1 MASPAPSTGSSPASN
16 TGSLQLRPG
25 QLAAIAGC
33 FAAGFAIWILPY
45 LLAPLAMVLGG
56 VAIYQGERRGRWVI
70 LAAFICLGLGI
81 LVHALPDKI
90 IGS

>member
-1 MASPAPSTGSSPASN
+1 MASPAPSTGSSPAPN

-25 QLAAIAGC
+25 QLAAILGA

-45 LLAPLAMVLGG
+45 LFAALAVALGG
-56 VAIYQGERRGRWVI
+56 IATYRGERRGRWVM
-70 LAAFICLGLGI
+70 LAGVVCLGLGLI
-81 LVHALPDKI
+81 VHALPDKI

>member
-1 MASPAPSTGSSPASN
+1 MASPTPSTEHPPAPSS
-16 TGSLQLRPG
+16 GSLQLRPG
-25 QLAAIAGC
+25 QLAAIAGS

-45 LLAPLAMVLGG
+45 FLGPLAMVLGG

-70 LAAFICLGLGI
+70 VAGIVCLGLGI